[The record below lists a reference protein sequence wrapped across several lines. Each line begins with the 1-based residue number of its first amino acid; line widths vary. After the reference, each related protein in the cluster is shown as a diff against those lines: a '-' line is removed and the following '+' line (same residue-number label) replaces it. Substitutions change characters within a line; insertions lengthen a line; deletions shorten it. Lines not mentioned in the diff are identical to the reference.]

1 MLASYSLSQQLLHN
15 MAPTRLFLVYGVLV
29 TRGELETF
37 VRQHMNPRISDEDL
51 KELIDQNDSDE
62 GFCRGVTLQHYK
74 CCSPLSAEKYIL
86 GNIIQTVEL
95 NEIAEK
101 PCFIEDDI
109 ETRDHRVVNRLV
121 KKFGLGPVRTYF
133 MYDDCVKH

>member
-1 MLASYSLSQQLLHN
+1 

-62 GFCRGVTLQHYK
+62 MFYKGVTLQHYK
-74 CCSPLSAEKYIL
+74 CCSPLSCEKYIL
-86 GNIIQTVEL
+86 GNIVQTVEMDD
-95 NEIAEK
+95 IANK
-101 PCFIEDDI
+101 PCLIEDDV
-109 ETRDHRVVNRLV
+109 ECRDYKAVNKFA
-121 KKFGLGPVRTYF
+121 KKYGFWKLGTYF